1 MVTSLSDRRT
11 SNQQELS
18 VLFSNISLLTSS
30 QGQPQEIMAA
40 PVDRIQGPY
49 LATLEFSTSEHLK
62 LYNKAIV
69 GLPESDRY
77 DITISKRTDFY
88 QELEETVSSFVFKS

>member
-1 MVTSLSDRRT
+1 MY
-11 SNQQELS
+11 
-18 VLFSNISLLTSS
+18 
-30 QGQPQEIMAA
+30 
-40 PVDRIQGPY
+40 RIHYPY
-49 LATLEFSTSEHLK
+49 LATINLYTSEHVK

-88 QELEETVSSFVFKS
+88 QEMEETVSTFVFKSSVLIVTDIYTVHATTEKRTL

>member
-1 MVTSLSDRRT
+1 
-11 SNQQELS
+11 
-18 VLFSNISLLTSS
+18 
-30 QGQPQEIMAA
+30 MAA
-40 PVDRIQGPY
+40 LADGIQDPY
-49 LATLEFSTSEHLK
+49 LTILNFYTSEHLK